1 MTDAGQINLVLLGP
15 PGAGKGT
22 QAAFLIK
29 AYDLLHISTGDM
41 LRAAIREGTDTGLK
55 AQEYMNRGELVPD
68 QVVTKLVVDR
78 MAKPDA
84 AKGVMLDGFPRTKP
98 QAEALDVSL
107 DEEKKSLDV
116 VLYFKTSE
124 DVAVQRLSGR
134 RVCPKCGKN
143 YHLTNMPPA
152 KDNICDKCGVELFQ
166 REDDKP
172 DTVRNRLAVY
182 EEQTKDLITYYS
194 DKSLLR
200 EVDGDLPAEQLFE
213 RIDALF
219 REEGL
224 IDDNSNKQG

>member
-1 MTDAGQINLVLLGP
+1 MNLVLLGP

-41 LRAAIREGTDTGLK
+41 LRAAIKEGTDTGLK
-55 AQEYMNRGELVPD
+55 AQEYMNKGELVPD
-68 QVVTKLVVDR
+68 RIVTQLVVDR
-78 MAKPDA
+78 MARPDA
-84 AKGVMLDGFPRTKP
+84 VKGVMLDGFPRTRP

-107 DEEKKSLDV
+107 DREKKSLDV

-152 KDNICDKCGVELFQ
+152 EDNICDKCGVELFQ

-182 EEQTKDLITYYS
+182 EEQTKDLIDYYK

-213 RIDALF
+213 KIDALF

-224 IDDNSNKQG
+224 IDDDSDKQG